1 MIESLKALWAKW
13 KVQISLVGGVLIL
26 STVWGTCSY
35 APAQDEEVEEPTE
48 ASEEVTEE
56 ASNSSEAP
64 AEVEAASNIAKTT
77 TTATTST
84 ENNSVETVDST
95 N

>member
-13 KVQISLVGGVLIL
+13 KVQISIVGGVLIL

-35 APAQDEEVEEPTE
+35 TPAQVEEVEEPTE
-48 ASEEVTEE
+48 VSGEATEE

-64 AEVEAASNIAKTT
+64 AEVEAASN
-77 TTATTST
+77 TAEATTTST
-84 ENNSVETVDST
+84 TENNTVKNVE
-95 N
+95 NAN

>member
-1 MIESLKALWAKW
+1 MIESVKALWAKW

-35 APAQDEEVEEPTE
+35 TPAQDEEVEEPTQV
-48 ASEEVTEE
+48 SEEATEE

-64 AEVEAASNIAKTT
+64 AEVEAASNTAEMPTT
-77 TTATTST
+77 TTT
-84 ENNSVETVDST
+84 ENKTAGTVE
-95 N
+95 NAN